1 MLNTDE
7 LGIILSDDACYTYK
21 FDVTADCVEEDIIDK
36 NGYNYTAAAGL
47 VSPCGFDEIVER
59 SFDIKHLDMEYTLES
74 TTSELSCAAFLK
86 AYKSGKNRIEATVF
100 YPRRNI
106 YNRLTYFLKKDE
118 TTGHIMAY
126 VVCQDVTDTEIYRLA
141 NIDTA
146 QRALAE
152 NDSIISSAGIGVWK
166 MVFFDGEKPRMYGN
180 DVMMQLLGI
189 TDPDMPNERI
199 YEIWHSGIKRSS
211 MPMVERGV
219 LAMKTEG
226 KGEITYSWKH
236 PVLGEIFVR
245 CGGTAQYIE
254 NKGYVFR
261 GYHRDVT
268 DIITSEAKQ
277 KQLLADALDEAWQQK
292 RMLQEALDNYKQAD
306 YDRRTDFLT
315 GLHSRQD
322 MFEMMNDSLSEK
334 RGQVKAV
341 YMMDIDNF
349 KMLNDH
355 YGHSAGDD
363 CLRKIGKALVDYGR
377 KSGICFYRYG
387 GEEVLGVSFSDE
399 RNSDMAADD
408 IVKLI
413 YGLNIARSDVD
424 TGRVTV
430 SLGYTTENSHFEYMI
445 DRADKAMY
453 QAKSGGKNRAVCFE
467 TM

>member
-1 MLNTDE
+1 MLNIDE
-7 LGIILSDDACYTYK
+7 LGEILSDNACYTYK
-21 FDVTADCVEEDIIDK
+21 FDVTADSISEDIIDK

-47 VSPCGFDEIVER
+47 VSPCSFDEIIRR

-74 TTSELSCAAFLK
+74 TTSELSCAAFVK
-86 AYKSGKNRIEATVF
+86 AYQSGKRRIEATVF
-100 YPRRNI
+100 YPRKNI
-106 YNRLTYFLKKDE
+106 YNRLTYLLKKDE
-118 TTGHIMAY
+118 TTGHLMAY

-152 NDSIISSAGIGVWK
+152 TDSIISSAGVGVWK

-180 DVMMQLLGI
+180 EVMMKLLGI
-189 TDPDMPNERI
+189 TDPDMPNEKI
-199 YEIWHSGIKRSS
+199 YEIWRSGIKQSS
-211 MPMVERGV
+211 LPLVERGV

-226 KGEITYSWKH
+226 KGEITYPWKH

-254 NKGYVFR
+254 NKGYILR
-261 GYHRDVT
+261 GYHSDVT
-268 DIITSEAKQ
+268 NIITSEAKQ
-277 KQLLADALDEAWQQK
+277 KQMLADALDETRQQK
-292 RMLQEALDNYKQAD
+292 RMLQEALDNYRQAD

-334 RGQVKAV
+334 SSQIKAV

-363 CLRKIGKALVDYGR
+363 CLRKIGKALVDYG
-377 KSGICFYRYG
+377 KKFDMCFYRYG
-387 GEEVLGVSFSDE
+387 GEEVLGVSFNDE
-399 RNSDMAADD
+399 RKSNKVADD

-413 YGLNIARSDVD
+413 SDLNIERNDVD

-430 SLGYTTENSHFEYMI
+430 SLGYTTDNSRFECMI
-445 DRADKAMY
+445 DRADQAMY
-453 QAKSGGKNRAVCFE
+453 QAKSSGKNRAVCFE

>member
-1 MLNTDE
+1 
-7 LGIILSDDACYTYK
+7 
-21 FDVTADCVEEDIIDK
+21 
-36 NGYNYTAAAGL
+36 
-47 VSPCGFDEIVER
+47 
-59 SFDIKHLDMEYTLES
+59 
-74 TTSELSCAAFLK
+74 
-86 AYKSGKNRIEATVF
+86 
-100 YPRRNI
+100 
-106 YNRLTYFLKKDE
+106 
-118 TTGHIMAY
+118 
-126 VVCQDVTDTEIYRLA
+126 
-141 NIDTA
+141 
-146 QRALAE
+146 
-152 NDSIISSAGIGVWK
+152 
-166 MVFFDGEKPRMYGN
+166 
-180 DVMMQLLGI
+180 
-189 TDPDMPNERI
+189 
-199 YEIWHSGIKRSS
+199 
-211 MPMVERGV
+211 MVERGV

-277 KQLLADALDEAWQQK
+277 KQLLADALDEARQQK